1 MIRVLRE
8 MIYSNGKIS
17 VANTLDNIEIIVVKD
32 DEIVET
38 KSLPL
43 HMGENK
49 RILDDLLQSMKGKN
63 TLLYMDDD
71 YIKVLSNSNRR
82 YVIRGKDAYIHV
94 LYSDDG
100 SSYIKQVFLPYD
112 YEKLAFNDYISLF
125 GMY

>member
-94 LYSDDG
+94 LYSDVG